1 MRQYGDQQILYPDA
15 DIAKAKEDDFFHIDG
30 VNKYTGNNPEN
41 DSSLFQKEKFVRNL
55 QINFGPQHPAAHG
68 VLRSFEYFLTKVT
81 LWTSLFIL
89 DISGSCVGQTTCK

>member
-68 VLRSFEYFLTKVT
+68 VLRLFEYVLIEDPWF
-81 LWTSLFIL
+81 
-89 DISGSCVGQTTCK
+89 

>member
-41 DSSLFQKEKFVRNL
+41 DNSLFQKEKFVRNL

-68 VLRSFEYFLTKVT
+68 VLRSLEYVLIKVT

-89 DISGSCVGQTTCK
+89 DISGS